1 MSKGESRSAG
11 AVLFMRQCKKNPAL
25 CDRGWVPPNRE
36 TRRALAAEGRK
47 SGGKRKKRS
56 GKK

>member
-1 MSKGESRSAG
+1 
-11 AVLFMRQCKKNPAL
+11 MRQCKKNPAL
-25 CDRGWVPPNRE
+25 CDRGLGATETVK